1 MKKLFTFR
9 RLKAL
14 IDRYPNDM
22 QLGEVIRKLYIKS
35 TTKAEKQTKINMK
48 LLFRKHF
55 LVFRFI
61 NLKTQYQNDIQS
73 IFFFEFREKYFA
85 CCKEV
90 F

>member
-1 MKKLFTFR
+1 MSVVKLSQLVVKKTTQTNNKLVLF
-9 RLKAL
+9 L
-14 IDRYPNDM
+14 
-22 QLGEVIRKLYIKS
+22 
-35 TTKAEKQTKINMK
+35 KAEKQTKINMK

>member
-35 TTKAEKQTKINMK
+35 TSKAEKQTKDEQPK
-48 LLFRKHF
+48 
-55 LVFRFI
+55 
-61 NLKTQYQNDIQS
+61 
-73 IFFFEFREKYFA
+73 
-85 CCKEV
+85 
-90 F
+90 

>member
-1 MKKLFTFR
+1 MSVVKLSQLVVKKTTQTNNKLLLF
-9 RLKAL
+9 L
-14 IDRYPNDM
+14 
-22 QLGEVIRKLYIKS
+22 
-35 TTKAEKQTKINMK
+35 KAEKQTKINMK

-73 IFFFEFREKYFA
+73 IFFFFEFREKYFA